1 MATAWPTTSFSA
13 RTKPAATAEVG
24 RVTRAALAKTSL
36 ATKPAELDELRRPG
50 IATTATVASLV
61 DGVAATSVAPTSSV
75 ASVASVASVTPT
87 STVASVAPTM
97 LKRAREEV
105 EVMVSK
111 GGRRPRVVR
120 VVGDLRELDAEGLPP
135 LRKTAGNPGFGR
147 REVAVVWREVRVMLT
162 NCLEGDKKHITES
175 DGSNKTP
182 P

>member
-111 GGRRPRVVR
+111 GGRRPRVAR
-120 VVGDLRELDAEGLPP
+120 MVGDLRELDAEGLPP

-147 REVAVVWREVRVMLT
+147 RDDMKDANDEKAEHLGQMSKDKPSVV
-162 NCLEGDKKHITES
+162 
-175 DGSNKTP
+175 DGPAK
-182 P
+182 